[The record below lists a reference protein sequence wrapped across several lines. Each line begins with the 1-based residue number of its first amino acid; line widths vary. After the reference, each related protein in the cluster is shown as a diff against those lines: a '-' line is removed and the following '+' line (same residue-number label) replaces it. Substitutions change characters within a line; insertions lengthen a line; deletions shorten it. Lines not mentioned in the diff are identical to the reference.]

1 MKSLLPGIT
10 LKTILCC
17 ALVSAF
23 ISYGSCAFYLTLK
36 SSAAKLTHQEKTQQ
50 YEQSRMNAD
59 GLIAI
64 K

>member
-36 SSAAKLTHQEKTQQ
+36 ANAAKLTHQEKTQQ
-50 YEQSRMNAD
+50 YELSRLNAES
-59 GLIAI
+59 LIAL

>member
-10 LKTILCC
+10 FKTVLSCT
-17 ALVSAF
+17 LVSAF

-36 SSAAKLTHQEKTQQ
+36 SSAAKLTHPEKTQQ
-50 YEQSRMNAD
+50 YELSRMNAE
-59 GLIAI
+59 GLIAM

>member
-1 MKSLLPGIT
+1 MKTLLPGIT
-10 LKTILCC
+10 LKTVLCC

-36 SSAAKLTHQEKTQQ
+36 SSAAKLTHQEKTLQ
-50 YEQSRMNAD
+50 YELSRVNAD
-59 GLIAI
+59 GLIVL

>member
-10 LKTILCC
+10 LKTVLCC

-23 ISYGSCAFYLTLK
+23 ISYGSCAFYLKLK
-36 SSAAKLTHQEKTQQ
+36 SSAAKLSHQEKTQ
-50 YEQSRMNAD
+50 YEQSRTNAES
-59 GLIAI
+59 LIAL